1 MDKTWK
7 TAKNW
12 NVRPSIVVLS
22 AFFNDTA
29 TTEIYTTVFEY

>member
-7 TAKNW
+7 TEKNW

-22 AFFNDTA
+22 ALVAWFVTA
-29 TTEIYTTVFEY
+29 AIYTTVFEY